1 MIINRPA
8 DGITSSI
15 DPEEIA
21 QAGLLPQMGMML
33 RALWDSRVRNVLVI
47 LGVSL
52 FLIIAG
58 TAYGQIR
65 LNSWNQ
71 PFYDALSHRNFGQF
85 LRQLGL
91 FGIIA
96 GALLVLNVAQ
106 RWFGETL
113 KLKLREGLTHDL
125 VQNWMAPGR
134 AFRLANAGAI
144 GVNPDQRMHED
155 ARHLTE
161 LSADL
166 GIGLLQDSI
175 LLASF
180 IKILWSLSSAFV
192 FHVAGRAIAIPGYM
206 VWAAIV
212 YSGSAS
218 LLSYWVGKSLI
229 GRNADRYAREAD
241 MRFSL
246 VRVNEHIDAIA
257 LAGGEQDEA
266 RRIVFDLNNVL
277 RATRELVIGTTNL
290 TWITAGYGW
299 FTLVAPILVAAP
311 LYFAGTL
318 SFGGLMMA
326 SGAFIQ
332 VQSSLRWFVDNF
344 STIADWRATLLRV
357 ASFRR
362 AVVDCDVLHDVTSRI
377 EFTSGEPGRL
387 AIDDL
392 EITSPGGTTLLAES
406 HVEMKSGERVLVV
419 GESGTGKTLLFR
431 ALAGL
436 WPWGRGRVAR
446 PRGEATLYIPRA
458 SYFPPGTLREV
469 LAYPSTVAAFKP
481 EACAHVLERLG
492 LERLTPMLEETRRW
506 EGVLSEEEQQ
516 SLAFALA
523 LLHAPAWLVIDEA
536 LEALD
541 EESLPRVREILTQDL
556 KDTGVLYIGRT
567 GAQDSMFGRV
577 IHLVNDPEGRRLPPR
592 SRPQAV
598 TAGSLG

>member
-21 QAGLLPQMGMML
+21 QAGLLPQMGMMF
-33 RALWDSRVRNVLVI
+33 RALWASRVRNVLLV

-52 FLIIAG
+52 FLIIAA
-58 TAYGQIR
+58 TTYGQIR

-85 LRQLGL
+85 LRQLGV

-106 RWFGETL
+106 HWFGETL
-113 KLKLREGLTHDL
+113 KLKFREGLTHDL

-241 MRFSL
+241 MCFSL

-266 RRIVFDLNNVL
+266 RRIVLDLDNVL
-277 RATRELVIGTTNL
+277 RATRLLVIGTTNL

-311 LYFAGTL
+311 LYFAGSI

-362 AVVDCDVLHDVTSRI
+362 AVVDCDVLHDVASRI
-377 EFTSGEPGRL
+377 EFTSGEPGKL
-387 AIDDL
+387 TIDDL
-392 EITSPGGTTLLAES
+392 EITSPA
-406 HVEMKSGERVLVV
+406 
-419 GESGTGKTLLFR
+419 
-431 ALAGL
+431 
-436 WPWGRGRVAR
+436 
-446 PRGEATLYIPRA
+446 
-458 SYFPPGTLREV
+458 
-469 LAYPSTVAAFKP
+469 
-481 EACAHVLERLG
+481 
-492 LERLTPMLEETRRW
+492 
-506 EGVLSEEEQQ
+506 
-516 SLAFALA
+516 
-523 LLHAPAWLVIDEA
+523 
-536 LEALD
+536 
-541 EESLPRVREILTQDL
+541 
-556 KDTGVLYIGRT
+556 
-567 GAQDSMFGRV
+567 
-577 IHLVNDPEGRRLPPR
+577 
-592 SRPQAV
+592 
-598 TAGSLG
+598 

>member
-52 FLIIAG
+52 FLITAG

-106 RWFGETL
+106 RLFGETL
-113 KLKLREGLTHDL
+113 KLKLREGLTHAL

-180 IKILWSLSSAFV
+180 IKILWSLSSTFV

-246 VRVNEHIDAIA
+246 VRVNEHIAAIA

-266 RRIVFDLNNVL
+266 RRIEIDLSRVL
-277 RATRELVIGTTNL
+277 KAMRLLALGNTNL
-290 TWITAGYGW
+290 TW
-299 FTLVAPILVAAP
+299 
-311 LYFAGTL
+311 
-318 SFGGLMMA
+318 
-326 SGAFIQ
+326 
-332 VQSSLRWFVDNF
+332 
-344 STIADWRATLLRV
+344 
-357 ASFRR
+357 
-362 AVVDCDVLHDVTSRI
+362 
-377 EFTSGEPGRL
+377 
-387 AIDDL
+387 
-392 EITSPGGTTLLAES
+392 
-406 HVEMKSGERVLVV
+406 
-419 GESGTGKTLLFR
+419 
-431 ALAGL
+431 
-436 WPWGRGRVAR
+436 
-446 PRGEATLYIPRA
+446 
-458 SYFPPGTLREV
+458 
-469 LAYPSTVAAFKP
+469 
-481 EACAHVLERLG
+481 
-492 LERLTPMLEETRRW
+492 
-506 EGVLSEEEQQ
+506 
-516 SLAFALA
+516 
-523 LLHAPAWLVIDEA
+523 
-536 LEALD
+536 
-541 EESLPRVREILTQDL
+541 
-556 KDTGVLYIGRT
+556 
-567 GAQDSMFGRV
+567 
-577 IHLVNDPEGRRLPPR
+577 
-592 SRPQAV
+592 V
-598 TAGSLG
+598 TA